1 MAGPEEPVGSD
12 GGDSEAQRTKPCG
25 RVVNA
30 NGHGA
35 KSRGAESIGQRD
47 AGPFASR
54 AVSDLVGQLTIGI
67 RPGLSFQ
74 VREHPVPSLAAA
86 IDVPSIPVRP
96 GCIPV
101 VRHEYSPVGSK
112 GRSPDPALT
121 TPLDIGVRDG
131 IQRVTEANIG
141 KQRYMTPVRGELMW
155 VEFVIDAGP
164 LSRGGLVAADQVVVQ
179 VGLWTAG
186 GLAGLYAVR
195 IALAWSLMALVREGP
210 CRPPLRVPSTWRR
223 HLVRTALRLA
233 PRHARGRLLSWSGI
247 AVTASVMFATAVPVA
262 NAVLIE
268 PTPSASSTVNSSS
281 VNGGP
286 LPVLD
291 RGWVQPTE
299 VRHSGMSARR
309 AASAVLVRR
318 GDTLWGIAARHLPGQ
333 VSNAR
338 IAAAWPPWYR
348 LNRRVIGSDP
358 NLIRPGMRLRVPGA
372 DGEVAQ

>member
-1 MAGPEEPVGSD
+1 VAGPEEPVGSD
-12 GGDSEAQRTKPCG
+12 GGDSEAQRAKPCG

-210 CRPPLRVPSTWRR
+210 CRHPLRVPSTWRR

-268 PTPSASSTVNSSS
+268 PTPSASSTVN
-281 VNGGP
+281 GGP

-309 AASAVLVRR
+309 PASAVLVRR

-358 NLIRPGMRLRVPGA
+358 NLIRPGMRLRAPGA